1 MEYNSALKGKWLSLK
16 ESTCNVGDL
25 GLISELG
32 RSLEK
37 GKANHSSIL
46 AWKIPWMEESG
57 RLQFMGCKKLDTIE
71 WLTKKKQ
78 NKQTKKKRRKWQRML
93 KVVIDK
99 WSTGY
104 HLRDYQLS
112 SQRLLKS
119 QWDDIF
125 KYLKEKE
132 CQSRI
137 LWPEK
142 KLKNYKKYNPR

>member
-1 MEYNSALKGKWLSLK
+1 MDGGVWQVTVHGLQK
-16 ESTCNVGDL
+16 VGHDWVT
-25 GLISELG
+25 
-32 RSLEK
+32 
-37 GKANHSSIL
+37 N
-46 AWKIPWMEESG
+46 
-57 RLQFMGCKKLDTIE
+57 QKKT
-71 WLTKKKQ
+71 
-78 NKQTKKKRRKWQRML
+78 KQTNKKKRRKWQRML

-99 WSTGY
+99 WSTRY